1 MKRILLV
8 FFAAFFSVSSFAQI
22 DTTARKWTL
31 CEIID
36 YAIAHNLTVKRSE
49 YAVETGEVN
58 ALQAKA
64 ALLPTLNGNASY
76 GYNWGRTIDPGSNSF
91 TENRVK
97 SINMNLSSSL
107 LLWNGFRL
115 FYNVKQTDTELEAL
129 SEDLIK
135 SRNDVILSVIT
146 LYINV
151 VFNKELYNVAKL
163 QLRSTE
169 EQLLRTRKLAE
180 AGSVP
185 QANVLNLEAQF
196 ATNELNL
203 IQRENAV
210 NLTLLQLKQA
220 LQLPAATPLDVELPQ
235 IDLNANDVV
244 NKTPEEIYEIA
255 TSSMPEIKA
264 ARLRRKGA
272 LFALR
277 STQGNFYPRFSMSG
291 SISTIY
297 SDQRKQ
303 VDLNGPIRL
312 GDPQQI
318 GYVDGSLTPVYT
330 QQVIPTL
337 YTPSYYSQFESNLG
351 KSLGFNLQIPIFNGL
366 STRSAVQ
373 RAKISRNLAEISLTE
388 NENRLRQTVETA
400 YNDAVSAIKTYNS
413 AQKQVRARD
422 EAYRMTKIRLDNG
435 AVNYVEYQVAENDLF
450 QAQSDLLRAKYD
462 FIFRKKVLDFYQ
474 GLPLGL

>member
-8 FFAAFFSVSSFAQI
+8 FLAAFFSVTSFAQI

-31 CEIID
+31 REIID
-36 YAIAHNLTVKRSE
+36 YAISHNLTVKRSE
-49 YAVETGEVN
+49 YAVVTGEVN

-64 ALLPTLNGNASY
+64 ALLPTVNGSASY

-97 SINMNLSSSL
+97 SVNMNASSSW

-129 SEDLIK
+129 SEDLVK

-151 VFNKELYNVAKL
+151 VFNKELYNVARL

-220 LQLPAATPLDVELPQ
+220 LQLPASTPLDVELPQ
-235 IDLNANDVV
+235 IDLSADEVI

-272 LFALR
+272 LYALR
-277 STQGNFYPRFSMSG
+277 STRGNYYPRLSVSG
-291 SISTIY
+291 SLSTVY
-297 SDQRKQ
+297 SDQRLQ
-303 VDLNGPIRL
+303 FQPDGTTSE
-312 GDPQQI
+312 QAI
-318 GYVDGSLTPVYT
+318 GYIQGS
-330 QQVIPTL
+330 PTSIVVV
-337 YTPSYYSQFESNLG
+337 PSANGSYFVPGYSDQFQTNLG

-400 YNDAVSAIKTYNS
+400 YNDAISAIKTYNS

>member
-8 FFAAFFSVSSFAQI
+8 FFAAFFSVSTFAQI

-31 CEIID
+31 REIID

-64 ALLPTLNGNASY
+64 ALLPTVNASASY
-76 GYNWGRTIDPGSNSF
+76 GYNWGRTIDPSSNSF

-97 SINMNLSSSL
+97 SVNMNASSSL

-115 FYNVKQTDTELEAL
+115 FYNVRQTDTELEAL

-220 LQLPAATPLDVELPQ
+220 LQLPAAT
-235 IDLNANDVV
+235 
-244 NKTPEEIYEIA
+244 
-255 TSSMPEIKA
+255 
-264 ARLRRKGA
+264 
-272 LFALR
+272 
-277 STQGNFYPRFSMSG
+277 
-291 SISTIY
+291 
-297 SDQRKQ
+297 
-303 VDLNGPIRL
+303 
-312 GDPQQI
+312 
-318 GYVDGSLTPVYT
+318 
-330 QQVIPTL
+330 
-337 YTPSYYSQFESNLG
+337 
-351 KSLGFNLQIPIFNGL
+351 
-366 STRSAVQ
+366 
-373 RAKISRNLAEISLTE
+373 
-388 NENRLRQTVETA
+388 
-400 YNDAVSAIKTYNS
+400 
-413 AQKQVRARD
+413 
-422 EAYRMTKIRLDNG
+422 
-435 AVNYVEYQVAENDLF
+435 
-450 QAQSDLLRAKYD
+450 
-462 FIFRKKVLDFYQ
+462 
-474 GLPLGL
+474 

>member
-8 FFAAFFSVSSFAQI
+8 FLAAFFSVTSFAQI

-31 CEIID
+31 REIID
-36 YAIAHNLTVKRSE
+36 YAISHNLTVKRSE
-49 YAVETGEVN
+49 YAVVTGEVN

-64 ALLPTLNGNASY
+64 ALLPTVNGSASY

-97 SINMNLSSSL
+97 SVNMNASSSW

-129 SEDLIK
+129 SEDLVK

-151 VFNKELYNVAKL
+151 VFNKELYNVARL

-220 LQLPAATPLDVELPQ
+220 LQLPASTPLDVELPQ
-235 IDLNANDVV
+235 IDLSADEVI

-272 LFALR
+272 LYALR
-277 STQGNFYPRFSMSG
+277 STQGNYYPRLSVSG
-291 SISTIY
+291 SLSTVY
-297 SDQRKQ
+297 SDQRLQ
-303 VDLNGPIRL
+303 FQPDGTTSE
-312 GDPQQI
+312 QAI
-318 GYVDGSLTPVYT
+318 GYIQGS
-330 QQVIPTL
+330 PTSIVVV
-337 YTPSYYSQFESNLG
+337 PSANGSYFVPGYSDQFQTNLG

>member
-22 DTTARKWTL
+22 DTTARKWNL
-31 CEIID
+31 REIID

-49 YAVETGEVN
+49 YAVENGEVN

-64 ALLPTLNGNASY
+64 ALLPTLNASASY

-97 SINMNLSSSL
+97 SVNMNASSSL

-151 VFNKELYNVAKL
+151 VFNKELYTVARL

-169 EQLLRTRKLAE
+169 EQLLRTRKLAD

-220 LQLPAATPLDVELPQ
+220 LQLPASTPMDVELPQ
-235 IDLNANDVV
+235 IDLNASDVV
-244 NKTPEEIYEIA
+244 NKTPEEIYDIA
-255 TSSMPEIKA
+255 TGTMPEIKA

-277 STQGNFYPRFSMSG
+277 STQGNFYPRLSMSG
-291 SISTIY
+291 SLSTVY
-297 SDQRKQ
+297 SDQRLQFSPDGTTSEQ
-303 VDLNGPIRL
+303 V
-312 GDPQQI
+312 I
-318 GYVDGSLTPVYT
+318 GYVQGSPTSVV
-330 QQVIPTL
+330 VIPSANG
-337 YTPSYYSQFESNLG
+337 SYFVPGYSDQFQNNLG
-351 KSLGFNLQIPIFNGL
+351 KSLGFSLQIPIFNGL

-400 YNDAVSAIKTYNS
+400 YNDAISAIKTYNS
-413 AQKQVRARD
+413 AQKQVSARD

-435 AVNYVEYQVAENDLF
+435 AVNYVEYQVAENDLY
-450 QAQSDLLRAKYD
+450 QAKSDLLRAKYD

>member
-8 FFAAFFSVSSFAQI
+8 FFAAFFSVSTFAQI
-22 DTTARKWTL
+22 DTTARKWNL
-31 CEIID
+31 REIID

-49 YAVETGEVN
+49 YAVENGEVN
-58 ALQAKA
+58 SLQAKA
-64 ALLPTLNGNASY
+64 ALLPTVNASASY

-97 SINMNLSSSL
+97 SVNMNASSSL

-151 VFNKELYNVAKL
+151 VFNKELYNVARL

-220 LQLPAATPLDVELPQ
+220 LQLPASTPMDVELPQ
-235 IDLNANDVV
+235 IDLNASDVV
-244 NKTPEEIYEIA
+244 NKTPEEIYDIA
-255 TSSMPEIKA
+255 TGTMPEIKA
-264 ARLRRKGA
+264 ARLRRKSA
-272 LFALR
+272 LYALR
-277 STQGNFYPRFSMSG
+277 STQGNFYPRLSMSG
-291 SISTIY
+291 SLSTVY
-297 SDQRKQ
+297 SDQRLQFSPDGTTSEQ
-303 VDLNGPIRL
+303 V
-312 GDPQQI
+312 I
-318 GYVDGSLTPVYT
+318 GYVQGSPTSVV
-330 QQVIPTL
+330 VIPSANG
-337 YTPSYYSQFESNLG
+337 SYFVPGYGDQFQNNLG
-351 KSLGFNLQIPIFNGL
+351 KSLGFSLQVPIFNGL

-400 YNDAVSAIKTYNS
+400 YNDAISAIKTYNS
-413 AQKQVRARD
+413 AQKQVSARD

-435 AVNYVEYQVAENDLF
+435 AVNYVEYQVAENDLY

>member
-8 FFAAFFSVSSFAQI
+8 FLAAFFSVTSFAQI

-31 CEIID
+31 REIID
-36 YAIAHNLTVKRSE
+36 YAISHNLTVKRSE
-49 YAVETGEVN
+49 YAVVTGEVN

-64 ALLPTLNGNASY
+64 ALLPTVNGSASY

-97 SINMNLSSSL
+97 SVNMNASSSW

-129 SEDLIK
+129 SEDLVK

-151 VFNKELYNVAKL
+151 VFNKELYNVARL

-220 LQLPAATPLDVELPQ
+220 LQLPASTPLDVELPQ
-235 IDLNANDVV
+235 IDLSADEVI

-272 LFALR
+272 LYALR
-277 STQGNFYPRFSMSG
+277 STQGNYYPRLSVSG
-291 SISTIY
+291 SLSTVY
-297 SDQRKQ
+297 SDQRLQ
-303 VDLNGPIRL
+303 FQPDGTTSE
-312 GDPQQI
+312 QAI
-318 GYVDGSLTPVYT
+318 GYIQGS
-330 QQVIPTL
+330 PTSIVVV
-337 YTPSYYSQFESNLG
+337 PSANGSYFVPGYSDQFQTNLG

-400 YNDAVSAIKTYNS
+400 YNDAISAIKTYNS

>member
-22 DTTARKWTL
+22 DTTARKWNL
-31 CEIID
+31 REIID

-49 YAVETGEVN
+49 YAVENGEVN

-64 ALLPTLNGNASY
+64 ALLPTVNASASY

-97 SINMNLSSSL
+97 SVNMNASSSL

-151 VFNKELYNVAKL
+151 VFNKELYTVARL

-220 LQLPAATPLDVELPQ
+220 LQLPASTPMDVELPQ
-235 IDLNANDVV
+235 IDLNAGDVV
-244 NKTPEEIYEIA
+244 NKTPEEIYDIA
-255 TSSMPEIKA
+255 TGTMPEIKA

-277 STQGNFYPRFSMSG
+277 STQGNFYPRLSMSG
-291 SISTIY
+291 SLSTVY
-297 SDQRKQ
+297 SDQRLQFSPDGTTSEQ
-303 VDLNGPIRL
+303 V
-312 GDPQQI
+312 I
-318 GYVDGSLTPVYT
+318 GYVQGSPTSVV
-330 QQVIPTL
+330 VIPSANG
-337 YTPSYYSQFESNLG
+337 SYFVPGYSDQFQNNLG
-351 KSLGFNLQIPIFNGL
+351 KSLGFSLQIPIFNGL

-400 YNDAVSAIKTYNS
+400 YNDAISAIKTYNS
-413 AQKQVRARD
+413 AQKQVSARD

-435 AVNYVEYQVAENDLF
+435 AVNYVEYQVAENDLY
-450 QAQSDLLRAKYD
+450 QAKSDLLRAKYD

>member
-8 FFAAFFSVSSFAQI
+8 FLAAFFSVTSFAQI

-31 CEIID
+31 REIID
-36 YAIAHNLTVKRSE
+36 YAISHNLTVKRSE
-49 YAVETGEVN
+49 YAVVTGEVN

-64 ALLPTLNGNASY
+64 ALLPTVNGSASY

-97 SINMNLSSSL
+97 SVNMNASSSW

-129 SEDLIK
+129 SEDLVK

-151 VFNKELYNVAKL
+151 VFNKELYNVARL

-220 LQLPAATPLDVELPQ
+220 LQLPASTPLDVELPQ
-235 IDLNANDVV
+235 IDLSADEVI
-244 NKTPEEIYEIA
+244 NKSPEEIYEIA

-272 LFALR
+272 LYALR
-277 STQGNFYPRFSMSG
+277 STQGNYYPRLSVSG
-291 SISTIY
+291 SLSTVY
-297 SDQRKQ
+297 SDQRLQ
-303 VDLNGPIRL
+303 FQPDGTTSE
-312 GDPQQI
+312 QAI
-318 GYVDGSLTPVYT
+318 GYIQGS
-330 QQVIPTL
+330 PTSIVVV
-337 YTPSYYSQFESNLG
+337 PSANGSYYVPGYSDQFQTNLG

>member
-31 CEIID
+31 REIID

-64 ALLPTLNGNASY
+64 ALLPTVNASASY
-76 GYNWGRTIDPGSNSF
+76 GYNWGRTIDPSSNSF

-97 SINMNLSSSL
+97 SVNMNASSSL

-115 FYNVKQTDTELEAL
+115 FYNVRQTDTELEAL

-151 VFNKELYNVAKL
+151 VFNKELYNVARL

-277 STQGNFYPRFSMSG
+277 STQGNFYPRLTMTG
-291 SISTIY
+291 TLSTVY
-297 SDQRKQ
+297 SDQRLQFQPDGTTGEQ
-303 VDLNGPIRL
+303 V
-312 GDPQQI
+312 I
-318 GYVDGSLTPVYT
+318 GYIQGS
-330 QQVIPTL
+330 
-337 YTPSYYSQFESNLG
+337 PSSLVVVPSANGTYFLPGYSDQFQNNLG
-351 KSLGFNLQIPIFNGL
+351 KSLGFSLQIPIFNGL

>member
-1 MKRILLV
+1 MKRIVLV
-8 FFAAFFSVSSFAQI
+8 FLAAFFSVTSFAQI

-31 CEIID
+31 REIID
-36 YAIAHNLTVKRSE
+36 YAISHNLTVKRSE
-49 YAVETGEVN
+49 YAVVTGEVN

-64 ALLPTLNGNASY
+64 ALLPTVNGSASY

-97 SINMNLSSSL
+97 SVNMNASSSW

-129 SEDLIK
+129 SEDLVK

-151 VFNKELYNVAKL
+151 VFNKELYNVARL

-220 LQLPAATPLDVELPQ
+220 LQLPASTPLDVELPQ
-235 IDLNANDVV
+235 IDLSADEVI

-272 LFALR
+272 LYALR
-277 STQGNFYPRFSMSG
+277 STQGNYYPRLSVSG
-291 SISTIY
+291 SLSTVY
-297 SDQRKQ
+297 SDQRLQ
-303 VDLNGPIRL
+303 FQPDGTTSE
-312 GDPQQI
+312 QAI
-318 GYVDGSLTPVYT
+318 GYIQGS
-330 QQVIPTL
+330 PTSIVVV
-337 YTPSYYSQFESNLG
+337 PSANGSYFVPGYSDQFQTNLG

-400 YNDAVSAIKTYNS
+400 YNDAISAIKTYNS

>member
-8 FFAAFFSVSSFAQI
+8 FFAAFFSVSTFAQI

-31 CEIID
+31 REIID

-64 ALLPTLNGNASY
+64 ALLPTVNASASY
-76 GYNWGRTIDPGSNSF
+76 GYNWGRTIDPSSNSF

-97 SINMNLSSSL
+97 SVNMNASSSL

-115 FYNVKQTDTELEAL
+115 FYNVRQTDTELEAL

-277 STQGNFYPRFSMSG
+277 STQGNFYPRLTMTG
-291 SISTIY
+291 TLSTVY
-297 SDQRKQ
+297 SDQRLQFQPDGTTGEQ
-303 VDLNGPIRL
+303 V
-312 GDPQQI
+312 I
-318 GYVDGSLTPVYT
+318 GYIQGS
-330 QQVIPTL
+330 
-337 YTPSYYSQFESNLG
+337 PSSLVVVPSANGTYFLPGYSDQFQNNLG
-351 KSLGFNLQIPIFNGL
+351 KSLGFSLQIPIFNGL

>member
-1 MKRILLV
+1 MKRTLLL
-8 FFAAFFSVSSFAQI
+8 FFVVLSFSSQAQI

-31 CEIID
+31 REIID

-49 YAVETGEVN
+49 FAVESGEVN
-58 ALQAKA
+58 YLQSKA
-64 ALLPTLNGNASY
+64 ALLPTLNGNASH
-76 GYNWGRTIDPGSNSF
+76 GYNWGRSIDPGSNSF
-91 TENRVK
+91 TENRVN
-97 SINMNLSSSL
+97 SVNLSASSSL

-115 FYNVKQTDTELEAL
+115 FYSMKQSDVELEAL
-129 SEDLIK
+129 SYDLIK
-135 SRNDVILSVIT
+135 SRNDVILNVIT

-151 VFNKELYNVAKL
+151 VFNSELYNVARL
-163 QLRSTE
+163 QLQSTD
-169 EQLLRTRKLAE
+169 EQLNRTRKLAA

-220 LQLPAATPLDVELPQ
+220 LQLPASTPMNVELPQ
-235 IDLNANDVV
+235 LDLKPEDVI

-255 TSSMPEIKA
+255 TASMPEIKA
-264 ARLRRKGA
+264 AQLRRKSA
-272 LFALR
+272 LYAAR
-277 STQGNFYPRFSMSG
+277 SAKGNLYPRLSMSG
-291 SISTIY
+291 SLSTVY
-297 SDQRKQ
+297 SDQRLMFQ
-303 VDLNGPIRL
+303 PDGSVSE
-312 GDPQQI
+312 QAI
-318 GYVDGSLTPVYT
+318 GYVQGSPASIV
-330 QQVIPTL
+330 VV
-337 YTPSYYSQFESNLG
+337 PSAGGSYFLPGYRDQFQNNLG
-351 KSLGFNLQIPIFNGL
+351 KSLGFNVQIPIFNGL
-366 STRSAVQ
+366 STRSSIQ
-373 RAKISRNLAEISLTE
+373 RAIIAQQQADISLTE

-400 YNDAVSAIKTYNS
+400 FNDALAAYKTFNSSQRQVS
-413 AQKQVRARD
+413 ARD
-422 EAYRMTKIRLDNG
+422 EAFRMTKLRFDNG